1 MMNPSAPIHEQ
12 EIYDILIRVITAK
25 QLTDSTPSE
34 ITKILTTAF
43 SNRAKSINAWVSK
56 HLMVGINLNVGC
68 DFGRK
73 IDPGPH
79 PKSKEA
85 AAFREFWGEK
95 STLRRFADGSLLESL
110 EWDKDPIYELT
121 LYALQKHFSDDVKIE
136 FAPRDISSIFAI
148 KGHVSKEQDPIP
160 VYDELVGILRSLN
173 LTVGITSVSPI
184 SPFLRNT
191 AVFPYEQMN
200 AKSGHVSLAP
210 HSIKILAKLE
220 TSKAWPIELTPLLQ
234 FKIAVYIK
242 IAKLLNEKKVTA
254 KPHYE
259 GVQIF
264 FHGFVFEL
272 EAFHGDE
279 LKQFAGSKHGE
290 KVYYKDKIL
299 VVHHSYIS
307 ALCSRY
313 SSFSEAIRAAVRWV
327 RAKCVTAEALPQEAI
342 EIMIQ
347 I

>member
-1 MMNPSAPIHEQ
+1 MNPSAPIHEQ

-121 LYALQKHFSDDVKIE
+121 LYAL
-136 FAPRDISSIFAI
+136 
-148 KGHVSKEQDPIP
+148 
-160 VYDELVGILRSLN
+160 
-173 LTVGITSVSPI
+173 
-184 SPFLRNT
+184 
-191 AVFPYEQMN
+191 
-200 AKSGHVSLAP
+200 
-210 HSIKILAKLE
+210 
-220 TSKAWPIELTPLLQ
+220 
-234 FKIAVYIK
+234 
-242 IAKLLNEKKVTA
+242 
-254 KPHYE
+254 
-259 GVQIF
+259 
-264 FHGFVFEL
+264 
-272 EAFHGDE
+272 
-279 LKQFAGSKHGE
+279 
-290 KVYYKDKIL
+290 
-299 VVHHSYIS
+299 
-307 ALCSRY
+307 
-313 SSFSEAIRAAVRWV
+313 
-327 RAKCVTAEALPQEAI
+327 
-342 EIMIQ
+342 
-347 I
+347 